1 MINPIVKEY
10 KSLLEQKQKLEF
22 ELSTLP
28 QGYIS
33 QKNIKGK
40 SYCYLQ
46 QRLSGKLTSRY
57 LKADE
62 VTVVT
67 KQITLRKRY
76 EAELPQ
82 ITARLGE
89 LEQAAHLMDKN
100 ISRGLLRLRISAGM
114 DGISTSQK
122 ELSFSFASAMNAIEG
137 VPITG
142 EAAQEIARWQDGYS
156 TFLSAFESTLKRYGF
171 PTEVR

>member
-10 KSLLEQKQKLEF
+10 KSLLEQKQKLES

-33 QKNIKGK
+33 QKKIKGK

-62 VTVVT
+62 VTEVT
-67 KQITLRKRY
+67 KQITLRKRF

-82 ITARLGE
+82 ITTRLGE
-89 LEQAAHLMDKN
+89 LEQAACLMDCQ
-100 ISRGLLRLRISAGM
+100 ISRGLLRLKISVGM
-114 DGISTSQK
+114 DSLDPVQK
-122 ELSFSFASAMNAIEG
+122 EKSVAFANAMNSIEG
-137 VPITG
+137 IPISQA
-142 EAAQEIARWQDGYS
+142 AAQEMAQWQDGS
-156 TFLSAFESTLKRYGF
+156 KSFLSVFESTLKRYGF